1 MLHNQSD
8 YIRLLEAEVRLCK
21 VVQQRELLL
30 RSLARRGLQLEGEV
44 NILKQSLAQAKEEG
58 TQKEELAQTRVAEL
72 EEQLGRAQRDKS
84 SLTNQLQTARRH
96 IIDQDKDNATRVA
109 ELEGQLGRAQRDNSS
124 LTNQLENACPHI
136 IDQDKDNATRVA
148 ELEEQLGRAQRD
160 KSSLTNQLQTAR
172 RHIIDQD
179 KDNATMSVDLQY
191 RYNQA
196 KWKEQVERELSNL
209 KIRNTRQLENSAKE
223 VEGLSSELAGCRIHL
238 GVVQKEGSQW
248 QDKALSL
255 TEQLADAQRQLNLTR
270 HEVKSAERS
279 HKEIMES
286 TTLSAQERHR
296 DMTAL
301 LEAQYKQRVGEQD
314 GLLSSQ
320 SSMIKKMG
328 GECNRLV
335 AQLEEMAE
343 KHRRKEKQTA
353 VEKKDL
359 EETITSLEARCC
371 NLEEQSGL

>member
-179 KDNATMSVDLQY
+179 KDNAT
-191 RYNQA
+191 
-196 KWKEQVERELSNL
+196 
-209 KIRNTRQLENSAKE
+209 E